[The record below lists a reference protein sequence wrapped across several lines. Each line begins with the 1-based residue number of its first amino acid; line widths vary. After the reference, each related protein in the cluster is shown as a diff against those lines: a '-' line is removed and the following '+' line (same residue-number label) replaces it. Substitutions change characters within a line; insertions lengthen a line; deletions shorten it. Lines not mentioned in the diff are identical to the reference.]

1 MMLLGKPKDGY
12 PSNFLLDV
20 TDEGGMVPMAVQMMT
35 NYKGRELLPLRRDG
49 WENTAGK
56 AFDETRAEQSS

>member
-1 MMLLGKPKDGY
+1 MLLLGKPKDGY
-12 PSNFLLDV
+12 PSIFLLDV
-20 TDEGGMVPMAVQMMT
+20 TNEGGMVPMAVQMT

-56 AFDETRAEQSS
+56 ATGEARAEQSS